1 LEQGGFGSAKE
12 GVADVEDEG
21 SRGLVTGGSVGD

>member
-1 LEQGGFGSAKE
+1 LEKGGFGSAKE

-21 SRGLVTGGSVGD
+21 GGSLVTGGGVGD